1 MDSPVLP
8 ALEGTTLS
16 GQSVLLPRD
25 LPAHPLVLVIGFT
38 HGSRQDVGAWKAA
51 LGAQGVAYLS
61 LPTSAV
67 DLAADAMGEVAQ
79 AMRARV
85 PREGWDQ
92 VVQIHQGGE
101 SLLRIFGWE
110 IDVFAKVV
118 RVDKDGKVLACH
130 NRGPFTK
137 EALAALIG

>member
-1 MDSPVLP
+1 MSDRLP
-8 ALEGTTLS
+8 DLEGTTLS
-16 GQSVLLPRD
+16 GLAVRLPQD

-38 HGSRQDVGAWKAA
+38 HGSRHDVGAWKAA
-51 LGAQGVAYLS
+51 LGALGLAYLS

-92 VVQIHQGGE
+92 VVQIHRGGE
-101 SLLRIFGWE
+101 SLLCTFRWQVDI
-110 IDVFAKVV
+110 FAKVI
-118 RVDKDGKVLACH
+118 RVDTMGKVLAH
-130 NRGPFTK
+130 HDAGPFTS
-137 EALAALIG
+137 EAFAAFIG